1 MSFITEKTIWEH
13 VKDLRTY
20 LMWAVGI
27 WLLTSVGIS
36 FFGDQILDFV
46 LRPMNGQDLFFNS
59 PQGPMF
65 FLFKVFGFGG
75 LVVSLPIQIWLIWR
89 FVAPAMDQKE
99 QSFGIFYILA
109 VCVLS
114 LIGILYSYYS
124 LVPVSLKFLLQIA
137 PKGTRSMLTVGE
149 YIDFLTM
156 MLVIAVAIFQTP
168 VLVFGLIRT
177 RLVHPS
183 AFVKH
188 RKVVYFGVIVL
199 LTAFL
204 PPDLFALFMTAIPV
218 ILLYEASIFLGKFTL
233 GKEERKEKLKK
244 VEAEVEELKTE
255 INVEINM
262 ETNPNLQPQG

>member
-13 VKDLRTY
+13 IKDLRTY

-262 ETNPNLQPQG
+262 EINPNLQPQV